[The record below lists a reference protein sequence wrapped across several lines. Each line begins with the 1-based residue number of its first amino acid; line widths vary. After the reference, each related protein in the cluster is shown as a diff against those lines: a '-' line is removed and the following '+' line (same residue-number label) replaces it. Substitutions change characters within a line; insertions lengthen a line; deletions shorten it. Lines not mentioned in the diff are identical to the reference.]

1 MGHSSTTTNT
11 STSRGFRRL
20 LLALLIGVICLLV
33 LVSGLLLFVRFG
45 VDGERLA
52 AFAMPK
58 AEAALGKRIEYASM
72 RLEWLTGTMARVSLT
87 DVRISDRKL
96 PHTWV
101 RLASAVFEMDLL
113 SLLKGTIGIQLAR
126 LTEPVVFIPPGSS
139 WAQQAP
145 AETSGTRRGP
155 PVLLAPVVERL
166 EITQAKVVLGSPENA
181 RGEARTL
188 LSNIDIT
195 GTQLSP
201 FGVSNFSIRGIAP
214 AGDHD
219 GSFHLSGSASA
230 TPLSAKEWKGD
241 VRALVSDFPLST
253 VRVVASRFGRDLPIT
268 EGLLNLDL
276 AFKGEPS
283 HFDLSCDTGLS
294 KLVVAPGRV
303 FLRKVPVESARFRG
317 TANRTGDTLLINLSE
332 IAVPGLSLAA
342 EAKVA
347 PLDSPDA
354 MLTVTL
360 KKADLELSSIFPF
373 IPLNLLRPEDRD
385 RLKEAGLT
393 GHIVLTGGQ
402 WSGKLADFVER
413 FNQGTILLDALLDK
427 VSGFIPGVGLRVAN
441 ATGQIRYSADEV
453 LFRSV
458 SLTVGSSPI
467 VLNGW
472 IQNLQTKP
480 KIDLF
485 LNMTAQAQDLS
496 PILESPVL
504 RQRLEPWLGFVTEP
518 TGSIS
523 LTLDIKGDLYRPD
536 MKGRLQ
542 VDDVGCRVKGL
553 PLPVKK
559 LAGTINFRRS
569 EAVFSEVRGQMG
581 DSPFELSGSVS
592 PDSVEVT
599 ADGKFNPVDIKP
611 WIPASWGLSG
621 NVPVSVTL
629 KGKNPSLNF
638 SFNADLKANGLR
650 AGSFIDKRP
659 GVPLRIEASGTRDSQ
674 GISVE
679 EAYLVFNQTRISAKL
694 NMNDRGSI
702 ALFVNLP
709 PRGIQ
714 TDDIVRLTD
723 PQLDL
728 QPGGRLEGDAVI
740 KSSTENPGDAS
751 IEANLT
757 LSHVTLRLPG
767 MYKRTEGLTG
777 TIFRRAKSVNIT
789 IERAR
794 VGSSLI
800 QGTMAIADLET
811 PKLDINLES
820 PFLDTT
826 DFTAPAGVIPK
837 MTWGEWI
844 RLSPLITFLA
854 RSRGTGTIKIVKGK
868 TAVRTFSNFE
878 AHLEGANGLIRATK
892 WQMGYADGIIRG
904 SALFDIR
911 NTTQKPLAIDFQGDH
926 LRMERVLPSDPDR
939 MRIESDMVTE
949 GHMEWK
955 LGNTSP
961 ENNGMYKTGTIEVRL
976 HDGVIHR
983 FEVLS
988 KIFSL
993 INLGSLVRGRLPDV
1007 ISQGLSFQRLT
1018 WRMEVFDTKWK
1029 IKELKLLSDAARIDS
1044 SGMYFSGQDRLDF
1057 KVDVS
1062 PLVGLDA
1069 LVSGLFG
1076 NLLTND
1082 GKILTTTFRVRGL
1095 YGSPDVRLEP
1105 FESLS
1110 QGN

>member
-1 MGHSSTTTNT
+1 MGRSNNTTNT
-11 STSRGFRRL
+11 STSRGLRRIVL
-20 LLALLIGVICLLV
+20 VLLIGVVCCLV
-33 LVSGLLLFVRFG
+33 LISGLLLLIRFG
-45 VDGERLA
+45 LDGERLA
-52 AFAMPK
+52 ALAIPN
-58 AEAALGKRIEYASM
+58 AEAALGKRIEYSSM
-72 RLEWLTGTMARVSLT
+72 RLDWLSGTVARVSLS
-87 DVRISDRKL
+87 DVRISDKQL

-101 RLASAVFEMDLL
+101 KLANAVFELDLL
-113 SLLKGTIGIQLAR
+113 SLFKGSIGIQLAR
-126 LTEPVVFIPPGSS
+126 FTEPVVFIPFGSS
-139 WAQQAP
+139 WIQPAP
-145 AETSGTRRGP
+145 EDTDGSRGP
-155 PVLLAPVVERL
+155 PVFLTPVVERL
-166 EITQAKVVLGSPENA
+166 EIAHAKVMLGSPENTDA
-181 RGEARTL
+181 ATKTL
-188 LSNIDIT
+188 LSNLEVT
-195 GTQLSP
+195 GTHLTP
-201 FGVSNFSIRGIAP
+201 FGASNFSVRGTAP
-214 AGDHD
+214 AQDRE
-219 GSFHLSGSASA
+219 GSFHVSGSAASTPFSA
-230 TPLSAKEWKGD
+230 EDWKGD
-241 VRALVSDFPLST
+241 VRALFSDFPLAT
-253 VRVVASRFGRDLPIT
+253 VSAVAAQFGRELPISD
-268 EGLLNLDL
+268 GLLNLDL
-276 AFKGEPS
+276 TLKGEPNN
-283 HFDLSCDTGLS
+283 FDLSCDAGLS

-303 FLRKVPVESARFRG
+303 FLRKVPVGSVRFRG
-317 TANRTGDTLLINLSE
+317 TANRSGETLLVSVAE
-332 IAVPGLSLAA
+332 IAVPGLTLAVD
-342 EAKVA
+342 AKVTR
-347 PLDSPDA
+347 LGSPEA
-354 MLTVTL
+354 LLTVTL
-360 KKADLELSSIFPF
+360 KKADLELSSIFPL

-385 RLKEAGLT
+385 RLKEAGLA

-402 WSGKLADFVER
+402 WSGKLADFLER
-413 FNQGTILLDALLDK
+413 WNQGTILLDALLDK

-472 IQNLQTKP
+472 IQNLQTQP

-485 LNMTAQAQDLS
+485 LNMTAQAQDLK
-496 PILESPVL
+496 PILESPVF
-504 RQRLEPWLGFVTEP
+504 RERIEPWLGFVSEP
-518 TGSIS
+518 TGSIA

-536 MKGRLQ
+536 LKGRLQ
-542 VDDVGCRVKGL
+542 VDDFGCRVKGV

-559 LAGTINFRRS
+559 LAGTLNFRRS
-569 EAVFSEVRGQMG
+569 GAVFSEVRGMLG
-581 DSPFELSGSVS
+581 DSSFELSGSVS
-592 PDSVEVT
+592 PDLVEIT
-599 ADGKFNPVDIKP
+599 ADGKVNPGDVKP
-611 WIPASWGLSG
+611 WLPTSWGISG
-621 NVPVSVTL
+621 YVPVSMTV
-629 KGKNPSLNF
+629 KGKNPVLNF

-650 AGSFIDKRP
+650 VGSFIDKRP
-659 GVPLRIEASGTRDSQ
+659 GAPLRIEASGTKDSQ
-674 GISVE
+674 GMAIE

-694 NMNDRGSI
+694 NVNDRGSV

-714 TDDIVRLTD
+714 TDDIVKLVD
-723 PQLDL
+723 AQLEL
-728 QPGGRLEGDAVI
+728 QPGGRLEGDAVV
-740 KSSTENPGDAS
+740 KTSTENLNDVAV
-751 IEANLT
+751 EANLT
-757 LSHVTLRLPG
+757 LSHITLRLPG
-767 MYKRTEGLTG
+767 MYKRAEGITG
-777 TIFRRAKSVNIT
+777 TVYRRAKSVNIT
-789 IERAR
+789 LERAK

-800 QGTMAIADLET
+800 QGTIAIADLDN
-811 PKLDINLES
+811 PKVDINLES

-826 DFTAPAGVIPK
+826 DFTAPPGVIPK
-837 MTWGEWI
+837 LTWGEWI
-844 RLSPLITFLA
+844 RLSPVITFLA
-854 RSRGTGTIKIVKGK
+854 RSRGTGTFKIVKGK
-868 TAVRTFSNFE
+868 TAVRTFSNFQ

-892 WQMGYADGIIRG
+892 WQMGFAEGIIRG

-911 NTTQKPLAIDFQGDH
+911 NTTQKPLTIDFQGDQ

-939 MRIESDMVTE
+939 MRVESDMVTE

-976 HDGVIHR
+976 QDGVIHR

-993 INLGSLVRGRLPDV
+993 INLGSLIRGRLPDV

-1105 FESLS
+1105 FEGLT